1 MPDLSKQIS
10 TMNPQFQHSNF
21 IYPHLQSCERVIFV
35 SSELAGP
42 KLSTFGGTSSSFP
55 NVIST
60 ALRLAGMNVFSD
72 TRRSRRL
79 RQSFVPQLD
88 HSVSVILPSHM
99 NGITEIAT
107 FLAQCPNV
115 QTVHICTGG
124 KPGHLQLGSVVLT
137 ADTIE
142 RYSWDIQTWF
152 GFIPSFVK
160 PSLILDGC
168 NVGDGE
174 EGRVLIDRLYH
185 LTGCHITCSQSSSP
199 RHLQLV

>member
-1 MPDLSKQIS
+1 MPDLSQRIS
-10 TMNPQFQHSNF
+10 TMNPQLQHPNF

-35 SSELAGP
+35 SSELARP
-42 KLSTFGGTSSSFP
+42 QLPAFEGTSSSFP
-55 NVIST
+55 NVVST

-72 TRRSRRL
+72 ARRSRRL
-79 RQSFVPQLD
+79 RQSFVPHLD
-88 HSVSVILPSHM
+88 HAVSAILPSHT

-107 FLAQCPNV
+107 LLAQCPNV
-115 QTVHICTGG
+115 QTVHLCTSG
-124 KPGHLQLGSVVLT
+124 KPGQLNLGSVVLT
-137 ADTIE
+137 ADTVE
-142 RYSWDIQTWF
+142 RYSWDIQAWF

-174 EGRVLIDRLYH
+174 EGRALIDHLYH
-185 LTGCHITCSQSSSP
+185 LTGSHITCRQSSAS